1 MSSLSTR
8 LATLPAEHRAALN
21 WFNDRRGELIGR
33 PGPVGN
39 VFVFN
44 PQTGIQKPAGWKY
57 AVSVRQTLT
66 SAYDDHPPVRVADGS
81 WTYRYFQE
89 RLDPEEAAKIATNR
103 GLLACLEDDVPVAVM
118 IQEKPKPGVLY
129 RVWGLAK
136 VLRFSD
142 GYFLLQGYNNA
153 GELTGQHL
161 EPALAYQVPLASYPE
176 VAESSDLVGL
186 EDARRRIEAQ
196 IYVRQGGGKFRDDA
210 LNRFEGRC
218 VVSECE
224 VPQVLEAA
232 HIVPYR
238 GPHTNTA
245 DNALL
250 MRGDIHTLFDRNLL
264 RIDPE
269 TLRIELSEE
278 LKQSAYSEFDG
289 RTLVIPATV
298 SRKSLGARLLERLQR
313 L

>member
-1 MSSLSTR
+1 MR
-8 LATLPAEHRAALN
+8 LAALPAEHRAALS
-21 WFNDRRGELIGR
+21 WFNERRGELIGK
-33 PGPVGN
+33 PGPIGN
-39 VFVFN
+39 VYVFN

-89 RLDPEEAAKIATNR
+89 RLDPKQAARIATNK

-136 VLRFSD
+136 VIRFAD
-142 GYFLLQGYNNA
+142 GYFLLQGYNKA

-161 EPALAYQVPLASYPE
+161 EPALAYEVPSATYAE
-176 VAESSDLVGL
+176 VAEAAELSEPLSL
-186 EDARRRIEAQ
+186 EDARRQINAQ
-196 IYVRQGGGKFRDDA
+196 IYVRQGGGKFRSDA
-210 LNRFEGRC
+210 LKRFKGRC
-218 VVSECE
+218 VVSQCDVE
-224 VPQVLEAA
+224 QVLEAA

-238 GPHTNTA
+238 GGHTNTA

-264 RIDPE
+264 WIDPE
-269 TLRIELSEE
+269 TLVIGLSDE
-278 LKQSAYSEFDG
+278 LKLGPYGQFEGQA
-289 RTLVIPATV
+289 LAIPSTV
-298 SRKSLGARLLERLQR
+298 SRQSLAARLLERLQR
-313 L
+313 R